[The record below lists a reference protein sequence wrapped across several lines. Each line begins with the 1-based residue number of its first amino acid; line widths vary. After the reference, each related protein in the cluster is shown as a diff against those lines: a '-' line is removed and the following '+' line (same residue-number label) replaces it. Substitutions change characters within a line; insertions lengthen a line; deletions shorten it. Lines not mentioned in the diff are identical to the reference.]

1 MKIFKI
7 TALLITLFAFSL
19 TRLSANP
26 AIIADV
32 LREMGADFTLSHAEI
47 ERRFNSTELA
57 EKLTATE
64 PEAAIIEALY
74 KAEEKYQASLDEALQ
89 LLSAAFLKD
98 RAPANTIG
106 LALSIVKPKIQ
117 MKNKIIAADFSK
129 KSAALIQYHYT
140 LLTKLFPKKH
150 VTPQIARS
158 FTLKIIFSE
167 ITEALAK
174 ETEEKIRLAKYLCTE
189 GKDQEYIKKYG
200 VPFCLHVAR
209 FKIDDLIK
217 CIEKVFLDEK

>member
-7 TALLITLFAFSL
+7 TALVITLFAFSL

-32 LREMGADFTLSHAEI
+32 LRKMGADFTLSH
-47 ERRFNSTELA
+47 TE
-57 EKLTATE
+57 
-64 PEAAIIEALY
+64 IEALFTQEALIDELRTTREDDTIITTALRR
-74 KAEEKYQASLDEALQ
+74 AEDLYQASLDEALEV
-89 LLSAAFLKD
+89 LSAAFLKD
-98 RAPANTIG
+98 RPPASTIG

-117 MKNKIIAADFSK
+117 NKNKIIAADFSK
-129 KSAALIQYHYT
+129 KSAPLIRFHYT

-158 FTLKIIFSE
+158 FTIKIIFSE

-200 VPFCLHVAR
+200 IPFCLHVAR
-209 FKIDDLIK
+209 FKINDLLK
-217 CIEKVFLDEK
+217 CIEKVF